1 MIGPKVIGLMM
12 MVVASMASAEMKIV
26 VLDPARAILGS
37 DQAKVLVEA
46 ARKEMQPD
54 QDELNELAEEL
65 QAKQK
70 KLQTDLEILSDNEK
84 RKIAKEIENM
94 QADAQFASQKLQ
106 KYAQDKNQEILQSL
120 APAYEKV
127 LNEII
132 EIDQIDL
139 ILSPTALTYANKK
152 HDITKKVTERL
163 NADKD

>member
-1 MIGPKVIGLMM
+1 MIGPKVIGLLL
-12 MVVASMASAEMKIV
+12 MVVASLASAEMKIV
-26 VLDPARAILGS
+26 VLSPERAILGS
-37 DQAKVLVEA
+37 DQAQVLVEA

-54 QDELNELAEEL
+54 QDELNELAEAL

-70 KLQTDLEILSDNEK
+70 KLQTDLEILSDGEK

-94 QADAQFASQKLQ
+94 QADAQFAAQKLQ

-120 APAYEKV
+120 APAFQKV
-127 LNEII
+127 LDEII

-139 ILSPTALTYANKK
+139 ILDPQSLRYFNKK

-163 NADKD
+163 NANKD

>member
-1 MIGPKVIGLMM
+1 MNHSKRKFCVLGATSFGGRSVIESL
-12 MVVASMASAEMKIV
+12 
-26 VLDPARAILGS
+26 
-37 DQAKVLVEA
+37 
-46 ARKEMQPD
+46 
-54 QDELNELAEEL
+54 LAEGHSVLGVGRRNFPSEPFV
-65 QAKQK
+65 
-70 KLQTDLEILSDNEK
+70 I
-84 RKIAKEIENM
+84 
-94 QADAQFASQKLQ
+94 ASQKLQ

>member
-1 MIGPKVIGLMM
+1 
-12 MVVASMASAEMKIV
+12 
-26 VLDPARAILGS
+26 
-37 DQAKVLVEA
+37 
-46 ARKEMQPD
+46 MQPD

-70 KLQTDLEILSDNEK
+70 KLQTAIEILSDSEK

-127 LNEII
+127 LNGCAIKKRRHLGCKNS
-132 EIDQIDL
+132 IDICVPVYPKV
-139 ILSPTALTYANKK
+139 SVKK
-152 HDITKKVTERL
+152 PPPRT
-163 NADKD
+163 